1 MSPKTAVAYQAT
13 DLARS
18 HRQVIDAARS
28 GRALIRDKDGLALLM
43 IPAED
48 VERTSEVAELALD
61 LVRAARSLLGDTS
74 PTSAAGYGRLGWLSV
89 LPIEARARFFAE
101 MSEAL
106 LIAASGT
113 TLHHVE
119 TLMGD
124 WRATAESWADPG
136 VRERLLAD
144 EVEPLADVLL

>member
-1 MSPKTAVAYQAT
+1 
-13 DLARS
+13 LARS

-61 LVRAARSLLGDTS
+61 LVRAAQSLLGDTS
-74 PTSAAGYGRLGWLSV
+74 SSSAAGFGRLGWLSV
-89 LPIEARARFFAE
+89 LPVEARARFFAE

-113 TLHHVE
+113 TLRPVE
-119 TLMGD
+119 SLLGD
-124 WRATAESWADPG
+124 WRATAESWADPE
-136 VRERLLAD
+136 VRDRLLAD
-144 EVEPLADVLL
+144 EEEPLADVLL